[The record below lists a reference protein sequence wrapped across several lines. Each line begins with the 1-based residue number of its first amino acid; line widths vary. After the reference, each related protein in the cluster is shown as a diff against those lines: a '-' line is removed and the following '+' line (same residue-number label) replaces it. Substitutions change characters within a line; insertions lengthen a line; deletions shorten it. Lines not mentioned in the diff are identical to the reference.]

1 MISKFIGILKELY
14 DTWCRFRE
22 YDGHINKAEA
32 IMKFSWQLD
41 YFLSR
46 RLWQSAPLPVVP
58 FIDGP
63 IEKATGKP

>member
-1 MISKFIGILKELY
+1 
-14 DTWCRFRE
+14 
-22 YDGHINKAEA
+22 
-32 IMKFSWQLD
+32 MKSSRQLD

-46 RLWQSAPLPVVP
+46 RLWQTEPLPVAP

>member
-1 MISKFIGILKELY
+1 
-14 DTWCRFRE
+14 
-22 YDGHINKAEA
+22 
-32 IMKFSWQLD
+32 MKFSWQLD
-41 YFLSR
+41 YFRSR